1 MEDGYDN
8 KDVSTGHSSFVDCVD
23 VALDLVFNGFG
34 DLQKLGSDDWNMV
47 AETSNWIK
55 LEDDV
60 LMARH
65 GFNPSVQSLKNYVET
80 FSQRYCEGKQG
91 CIEKLKL
98 WVEKSG
104 VKSTTHIDSKDQII
118 LSDDTA
124 EMEQC
129 ADTPRSPAGKSPALD
144 LIHTPKPLD
153 DEKNSVPKCGPKS
166 FKKRASADSL
176 SVNTTLSSSI
186 SPQEAVIDRY
196 RKRLKVSSP
205 INIHGNMF
213 QSPVPVPN
221 SAVLPRKRSE
231 EESENKFY
239 SGGLETHEHDLEKFD
254 GGNADSIMQ
263 LQLQLK
269 YDQVRC
275 KLRQVDAERNDL
287 LRLHSIEMTSKEY
300 ERQKSEALVQDMTKK
315 KNNVEQRAKQ
325 LESQLEESVMLINN
339 SKVKHAEELEQYQ
352 RKVALYKIRGWNLCS
367 KICCCDDTHFL
378 LP

>member
-104 VKSTTHIDSKDQII
+104 VKFTTHIDSKDQII

-129 ADTPRSPAGKSPALD
+129 ADTPRSPAG
-144 LIHTPKPLD
+144 
-153 DEKNSVPKCGPKS
+153 E
-166 FKKRASADSL
+166 
-176 SVNTTLSSSI
+176 
-186 SPQEAVIDRY
+186 
-196 RKRLKVSSP
+196 
-205 INIHGNMF
+205 
-213 QSPVPVPN
+213 
-221 SAVLPRKRSE
+221 
-231 EESENKFY
+231 
-239 SGGLETHEHDLEKFD
+239 
-254 GGNADSIMQ
+254 
-263 LQLQLK
+263 
-269 YDQVRC
+269 
-275 KLRQVDAERNDL
+275 
-287 LRLHSIEMTSKEY
+287 
-300 ERQKSEALVQDMTKK
+300 
-315 KNNVEQRAKQ
+315 
-325 LESQLEESVMLINN
+325 
-339 SKVKHAEELEQYQ
+339 
-352 RKVALYKIRGWNLCS
+352 
-367 KICCCDDTHFL
+367 
-378 LP
+378 